1 MAEIDAIKNTPDI
14 SFIDNKTIDQVQSEM
29 IADYE
34 SFMSQAEGREVTLE
48 RASVHRMILNAAAVH
63 IFQGY
68 QYVDRAGKQNLLKYS
83 YSEFLDNLALFKG
96 ITRLPAS
103 SAVTTLRFTLSAI
116 QSVAVGIPAGTR
128 ASTAEDIY
136 FATDEYAEIPAGSL
150 YVEVPATCTE
160 AVARGNDIPIGGV
173 KNLVDPVPYVQSV
186 SNTTVTS
193 GGADTESD
201 TALAERVYLAPSEY
215 STAGPED
222 SYLYHAKAY
231 NPAIGDVVATSDH
244 EAGEV
249 NIVFIMADGST
260 PEQTVI
266 DGLLAYLSDDT
277 IRPMTD
283 VVTVAAPTEA
293 KYTINFTY
301 YINRSDSAQAVTI
314 QSAVET
320 AVSDYIKWQ
329 RRIGRDINP
338 SKLTALAIAAGAKR
352 VVLTAPT
359 YTAVAATSVPALQG
373 DAVVNYGGL
382 EDD

>member
-1 MAEIDAIKNTPDI
+1 MAAIDAIKNTPEI

-29 IADYE
+29 ISDYE
-34 SFMSQAEGREVTLE
+34 AFMTEAEGKTVTLE
-48 RASVHRMILNAAAVH
+48 RASVHRMILNAAAAQ
-63 IFQGY
+63 IFQAL

-103 SAVTTLRFTLSAI
+103 SATTVLRFTLSAV
-116 QSVAVGIPAGTR
+116 QSVAVAIPAGTR
-128 ASTAEDIY
+128 ASSADDIF
-136 FATDEYAEIPAGSL
+136 FATDEYAEIPAGSMT
-150 YVEVPATCTE
+150 VDVSASCTE
-160 AVARGNDIPIGGV
+160 AAAKGNGIAAGGI
-173 KNLVDPVPYVQSV
+173 KTLVDPVPYIQSV
-186 SNTTVTS
+186 TNTVETA
-193 GGADTESD
+193 GGADKESD
-201 TALAERVYLAPSEY
+201 TALSERVYLAPSEY

-222 SYLYHAKAY
+222 SYIYHAKAY
-231 NPAIGDVVATSDH
+231 NPAIGDVVATSNH

-260 PEQTVI
+260 PTSAVI
-266 DGLLAYLSDDT
+266 SGLLEYLSDDS

-283 VVTVAAPTEA
+283 VVTVAAPAEVE
-293 KYTINFTY
+293 YTINLTY

-320 AVSDYIKWQ
+320 AVGNYITWQ

-338 SKLTALAIAAGAKR
+338 SKLTALIIVAGAKR
-352 VVLTAPT
+352 VELTAPA
-359 YTAVAATSVPALQG
+359 YTAIDATSISALSG